1 MAILTGVRW
10 YLIAVLIC
18 ISLIMGNVEHL
29 FMCLFPI
36 FTSSL
41 MNYLFR
47 SFVHLKTWVVFLS
60 NCKTSLYILYIWMYR
75 FILLGG
81 LQEMVMDRE
90 AWCAAIHGDTKSRT
104 WLSNWTELTDCF
116 GGIYSVASTV
126 LNSCCILRA
135 PLRSRNH
142 HHTPTPQEMIVNR
155 PGVDSQ
161 SLLSQAFPHGSESKE
176 SACNARDPGLTPGL
190 ERSPEE
196 GNGYPLLYSCLE
208 NPRDRGAW

>member
-1 MAILTGVRW
+1 M
-10 YLIAVLIC
+10 
-18 ISLIMGNVEHL
+18 
-29 FMCLFPI
+29 
-36 FTSSL
+36 
-41 MNYLFR
+41 
-47 SFVHLKTWVVFLS
+47 
-60 NCKTSLYILYIWMYR
+60 
-75 FILLGG
+75 
-81 LQEMVMDRE
+81 
-90 AWCAAIHGDTKSRT
+90 
-104 WLSNWTELTDCF
+104 
-116 GGIYSVASTV
+116 ASTV

-196 GNGYPLLYSCLE
+196 GNGYPLQCSCLE
-208 NPRDRGAW
+208 NPRDGGAWWAAIYGVAQSQTRLKRLSSSSSSRGALWATVHEVAKSRTRLSD